1 MAILCH
7 GACALNVVLQPGEI
21 AMKTFI
27 KSFQS
32 SALALSTIAGAL
44 VIGVPAAFAGECPAS
59 KITTDGQKAGA
70 TAHKDVAEK
79 LLGQI
84 DLSKEKIAVADHHLR
99 MRRLD
104 IKPGGEVAWHSHA
117 ERPALI
123 YVVSG
128 TITEYASTCAE
139 PIVHTTG
146 ELSIENGGLSHWWKN
161 TSKEPV
167 VLISADIAADPK
179 DHNM

>member
-1 MAILCH
+1 MTNTLTIFRTAFASVCAI
-7 GACALNVVLQPGEI
+7 AAFAV
-21 AMKTFI
+21 AT
-27 KSFQS
+27 
-32 SALALSTIAGAL
+32 
-44 VIGVPAAFAGECPAS
+44 PAAFAGECPAN
-59 KITTDGQKAGA
+59 KVTTDGQKAGA

-84 DLSKEKIAVADHHLR
+84 DLSNEKVKVAGHHLR
-99 MRRLD
+99 MRQLD

-128 TITEYASTCAE
+128 TITEYASTCAV
-139 PIVHTTG
+139 PIVHSTG
-146 ELSIENGGLSHWWKN
+146 ELSVEQGGLSHWWKN
-161 TSKEPV
+161 TSDKPV

>member
-1 MAILCH
+1 MK
-7 GACALNVVLQPGEI
+7 
-21 AMKTFI
+21 KTF
-27 KSFQS
+27 KFSQA
-32 SALALSTIAGAL
+32 ALASVCAVAGAL
-44 VIGVPAAFAGECPAS
+44 LLGAPAAFAGECPAD
-59 KITTDGQKAGA
+59 KKVTTDGQKAGA

-84 DLSKEKIAVADHHLR
+84 DLSKEKVAVAGHHLR
-99 MRRLD
+99 MRQLD

-128 TITEYASTCAE
+128 TITEYASTCAV

-146 ELSIENGGLSHWWKN
+146 ELSVEQGGLSHWWKN
-161 TSKEPV
+161 TSDKPV
-167 VLISADIAADPK
+167 ILISSDIAADPK

>member
-1 MAILCH
+1 MTQKFNISKATFPIVLAAAGVLMI
-7 GACALNVVLQPGEI
+7 GAN
-21 AMKTFI
+21 
-27 KSFQS
+27 
-32 SALALSTIAGAL
+32 SAN
-44 VIGVPAAFAGECPAS
+44 AGECPAD
-59 KITTDGQKAGA
+59 KVTTDGQKPGA
-70 TAHKDVAEK
+70 KAHKDVTEK

-84 DLSKEKIAVADHHLR
+84 DLSKEKVAVANHHLR
-99 MRRLD
+99 TRRLD

-128 TITEYASTCAE
+128 TITEYSSKCAV

-146 ELSIENGGLSHWWKN
+146 ELSVEQGGLSHWWKN
-161 TSKEPV
+161 TSDKPV
-167 VLISADIAADPK
+167 VLISTDIAADPT

>member
-1 MAILCH
+1 MTRLSNISRAMLPI
-7 GACALNVVLQPGEI
+7 ACAAAGLLTI
-21 AMKTFI
+21 
-27 KSFQS
+27 
-32 SALALSTIAGAL
+32 SATAASAGS
-44 VIGVPAAFAGECPAS
+44 CPS
-59 KITTDGQKAGA
+59 DKITTNGQKPGA
-70 TAHKDVAEK
+70 TAHKEVTEK

-84 DLSKEKIAVADHHLR
+84 DLSKEKVAVADHHLR
-99 MRRLD
+99 LRRLD

-128 TITEYASTCAE
+128 TINEYSSTCSV
-139 PIVHTTG
+139 PIVHSTG
-146 ELSIENGGLSHWWKN
+146 ELSIEQGGLSHWWKN
-161 TSKEPV
+161 TSDKPV